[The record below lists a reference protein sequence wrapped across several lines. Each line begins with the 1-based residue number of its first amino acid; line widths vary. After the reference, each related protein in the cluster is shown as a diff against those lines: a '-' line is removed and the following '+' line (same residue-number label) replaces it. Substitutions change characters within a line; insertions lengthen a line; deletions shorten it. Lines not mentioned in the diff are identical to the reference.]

1 MATLNRFLGPFSPV
15 LACKMCSIKNIAL
28 LRTLKKSLKGVE
40 GILLK
45 YSKRK
50 KFDKT
55 MFSRKKTKQKLT
67 GGTEFKSSMQ
77 GELLRCFILAE
88 YKMILYFLIM
98 QCLKLRIICDYI
110 YTIFTD
116 IEKNKRAFSG
126 AFTIQDVYKTYHSS
140 KSLLYEFYIIV
151 GFFYSTSSQI

>member
-1 MATLNRFLGPFSPV
+1 
-15 LACKMCSIKNIAL
+15 
-28 LRTLKKSLKGVE
+28 
-40 GILLK
+40 
-45 YSKRK
+45 
-50 KFDKT
+50 

-151 GFFYSTSSQI
+151 GFFTVPQVKYN